1 MKDIW
6 VPLSGAIAQQRNV
19 ETIANNLA
27 NSNTPGFKKDKLTF
41 KEQLATLNNGLQAAG
56 IDASHK
62 IFTSEDFYRSYG
74 AENAKVKVDGSY
86 TDHRQGDLR
95 HTGNPLDLAVNGPG
109 FFELNTPNGVRFT
122 RKGTFSLSGEG
133 YLVNEKGFPVLSKL
147 APLPKGES
155 SDPAKRTVKI
165 TGQKISLNHS
175 GEIFVDGKKI
185 NDLSVVEFKDIAAL
199 KKEGNSLF
207 INNYPENLISDV
219 KKSTLHQG
227 FLEGSNVNPL
237 EEMSALIK
245 ASRHFESIQQV
256 LKAYDNI
263 SGKAVNEIAKF

>member
-1 MKDIW
+1 LKDIW

-41 KEQLATLNNGLQAAG
+41 KEQLTVLEKGLQAAD
-56 IDASHK
+56 IDVPHK
-62 IFTSEDFYRSYG
+62 EFAPEDFYRTYG
-74 AENAKVKVDGSY
+74 AEKSKVKIDGSY
-86 TDHRQGDLR
+86 TDFRQGDLR
-95 HTGNPLDLAVNGPG
+95 HTGNPLDLAINGPG
-109 FFELNTPNGVRFT
+109 FFELNSPNGIRFT

-133 YLVNEKGFPVLSKL
+133 YLVNERGFPVLSKL
-147 APLPKGES
+147 DPLAEGERA
-155 SDPAKRTVKI
+155 DPNKRILKI
-165 TGQKISLNHS
+165 IGKKVSLTNS
-175 GEIFVDGKKI
+175 GEVFVDGRKTA
-185 NDLSVVEFKDIAAL
+185 NLSMVEFKDIAAL

-207 INNYPENLISDV
+207 INNYPENLTTEV

-245 ASRHFESIQQV
+245 ASRHFESIQQAI
-256 LKAYDNI
+256 KAYDNI
-263 SGKAVNEIAKF
+263 TGKAVNEIAKF

>member
-1 MKDIW
+1 MKNIW

-41 KEQLATLNNGLQAAG
+41 KEQLTVLEKGLQG
-56 IDASHK
+56 LDIDVPHK
-62 IFTSEDFYRSYG
+62 EFAPEDFYRSYG
-74 AENAKVKVDGSY
+74 AENAKVKIDGSY

-95 HTGNPLDLAVNGPG
+95 HTGNPLDLAINGPG
-109 FFELNTPNGVRFT
+109 FFELSTPNGVRFT

-147 APLPKGES
+147 GEIPEGES
-155 SDPAKRTVKI
+155 SDPAKRIFKI
-165 TGQKISLNHS
+165 TGKKVSLNNS
-175 GEIFVDGKKI
+175 GEIFVDGKKFK
-185 NDLSVVEFKDIAAL
+185 DLSLVEFKDIAAL

-207 INNYPENLISDV
+207 INNYPENIINET

-256 LKAYDNI
+256 LKAYDHI
-263 SGKAVNEIAKF
+263 SGKAVNEISKF

>member
-1 MKDIW
+1 LKNIW

-27 NSNTPGFKKDKLTF
+27 NSNTPGFKKDKLAF
-41 KEQLATLNNGLQAAG
+41 KEQLTILQKGLQAAD
-56 IDASHK
+56 IDIPHK
-62 IFTSEDFYRSYG
+62 EFAPEDFYRSFG

-95 HTGNPLDLAVNGPG
+95 HTGNPLDLAINGPG
-109 FFELNTPNGVRFT
+109 FFELSTPNGLRFT

-147 APLPKGES
+147 GTLPEGES
-155 SDPAKRTVKI
+155 SGPAKRILKI
-165 TGQKISLNHS
+165 MGKKVSLNHS
-175 GEIFVDGKKI
+175 GEIFVDGKKLT
-185 NDLSVVEFKDIAAL
+185 NLSIVEFKDIAAL

-207 INNYPENLISDV
+207 INNYPENLVTDV

-237 EEMSALIK
+237 EEMAALIK

-256 LKAYDNI
+256 MKAYDNI
-263 SGKAVNEIAKF
+263 SGKAVNEISKF